1 MTKQGGREVYIIGSL
16 LLIGKKKTSV
26 ATKSP
31 KEVWLNKRKCRSG
44 QKPWELGL
52 RHTTVLSLKH

>member
-16 LLIGKKKTSV
+16 NLQESKN
-26 ATKSP
+26 KSMARNFL

-44 QKPWELGL
+44 QKSQELGL
-52 RHTTVLSLKH
+52 GHNTALSLWQ